1 MEKLPGINDTLTLFR
16 INAMPNKTHYL
27 ITNVISNPENPMNPM
42 ITFISKD
49 QVDQSNTATWETIQ
63 LNGFELSEWNLYD
76 NAIVDE
82 FITAAKEND
91 LNIKNIFN
99 VALEEKMTNLV
110 ERVLNSRGY
119 RSSLGGEKMPDL
131 ILINDEASF
140 RIQKNLYFRIKKIL
154 TGKNGGSRRRRRK
167 THSRRSK
174 KSRRYRRIRRR

>member
-1 MEKLPGINDTLTLFR
+1 MEKLPGINDKLTLFR
-16 INAMPNKTHYL
+16 RNAMPNKTHYL

-140 RIQKNLYFRIKKIL
+140 RIQKKLYSHIKLIL